1 MPASVEL
8 KFKLKRAGGEA
19 LGALGR
25 LRGRGGDF
33 QLKCLQQQRCVRR
46 NPKDS
51 WDMGIYNWT
60 DEEEWR
66 AEPEHYTEGCS
77 EEVTEEE

>member
-1 MPASVEL
+1 
-8 KFKLKRAGGEA
+8 
-19 LGALGR
+19 
-25 LRGRGGDF
+25 
-33 QLKCLQQQRCVRR
+33 
-46 NPKDS
+46 
-51 WDMGIYNWT
+51 MGIYNWT